1 VSGWK
6 KATAGVA
13 FLAAVMGA
21 LPGLAGCESAPVICA
36 GQCIPPFQLSVA
48 FKPGTSPQ
56 AVTSE
61 LRKCSR
67 GDANVIRVVELP
79 SANGQPRATIYT
91 HSMPRSGRDRLQKC
105 LAAEPRVLGADW
117 PD

>member
-1 VSGWK
+1 MRAWK
-6 KATAGVA
+6 KATASAA
-13 FLAAVMGA
+13 FLIAAAGG

-56 AVTSE
+56 AASSE
-61 LRKCSR
+61 LRQCSR

-79 SANGQPRATIYT
+79 PANGQPRATIYT
-91 HSMPRSGRDRLQKC
+91 GSMPKSGRDRLQKC
-105 LAAEPRVLGADW
+105 LAAEPRVLSALW